1 VVVVNDTT
9 ERVSGTLRWRAGD
22 TGGTLDLTVESR
34 GHWENGSL
42 QVPPDAD
49 RIGLELVTDS
59 HRVENRYALDG
70 RV

>member
-1 VVVVNDTT
+1 
-9 ERVSGTLRWRAGD
+9 GD

-49 RIGLELVTDS
+49 RIGLELVSDS
-59 HRVENRYALDG
+59 HRVENRYALDE